1 MIVVDVQD
9 NTHRAGQMQEGL
21 VVLTGFD
28 DNALAAAGLAVTADQ
43 GQLAADDRSGILA
56 RQFQHGG
63 DHAGGRR
70 LAVGAGHADAL
81 GMGTADVAQHDAALN
96 GFDAA
101 GAGSLQLGVIVMD
114 GGAVDHKVRVA
125 DVGGV
130 MPDADAHAEGTL
142 GLGVFGF
149 LNVRASD
156 GIAAAVQD
164 LDQRIGAGAAAA
176 DEMDRADAFEQ
187 LGVIHTKNHNSGHL
201 KIYPLP

>member
-1 MIVVDVQD
+1 MLW
-9 NTHRAGQMQEGL
+9 AW
-21 VVLTGFD
+21 
-28 DNALAAAGLAVTADQ
+28 
-43 GQLAADDRSGILA
+43 
-56 RQFQHGG
+56 
-63 DHAGGRR
+63 
-70 LAVGAGHADAL
+70 
-81 GMGTADVAQHDAALN
+81 GTADVAQHDAALN

>member
-1 MIVVDVQD
+1 
-9 NTHRAGQMQEGL
+9 
-21 VVLTGFD
+21 
-28 DNALAAAGLAVTADQ
+28 
-43 GQLAADDRSGILA
+43 
-56 RQFQHGG
+56 
-63 DHAGGRR
+63 
-70 LAVGAGHADAL
+70 
-81 GMGTADVAQHDAALN
+81 
-96 GFDAA
+96 
-101 GAGSLQLGVIVMD
+101 MD

-149 LNVRASD
+149 LDIRAGD